1 MTTELM
7 KNMILTLLELVVIV
21 ELVVIMKIV
30 NLAAGLTELAAT
42 LVGLVVVVP
51 KLVAGFTE
59 KREEDDKEN
68 IVGTAVLQGSTAHR
82 TGD

>member
-21 ELVVIMKIV
+21 ELVVIMKMV

-42 LVGLVVVVP
+42 LVGLVVVLP
-51 KLVAGFTE
+51 KLVVVITE
-59 KREEDDKEN
+59 MRDEDDKVN
-68 IVGTAVLQGSTAHR
+68 IVGTAVLQGSTAHG